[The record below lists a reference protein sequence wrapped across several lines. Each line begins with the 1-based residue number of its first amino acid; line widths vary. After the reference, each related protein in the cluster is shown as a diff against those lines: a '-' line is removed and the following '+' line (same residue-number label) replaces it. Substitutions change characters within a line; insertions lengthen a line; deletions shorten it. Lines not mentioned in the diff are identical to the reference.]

1 VVEAKVE
8 HPVAAVVA
16 AAAVVKHVTGDKPP
30 ARVTNSFT
38 EIILTT
44 NVIWRNIWGKF
55 RFLTKFFDF
64 GKISILGKF
73 RFLGKFFYFWGKIRL
88 FTKIFDF
95 CGKFQFLT
103 KFPFLCK
110 FSFVTKKMFELY

>member
-1 VVEAKVE
+1 MVEAKVE

-64 GKISILGKF
+64 GKISIFGEIFLFLGENSTFHQNF
-73 RFLGKFFYFWGKIRL
+73 RFLWKIS
-88 FTKIFDF
+88 IFDQISIF
-95 CGKFQFLT
+95 
-103 KFPFLCK
+103 
-110 FSFVTKKMFELY
+110 M